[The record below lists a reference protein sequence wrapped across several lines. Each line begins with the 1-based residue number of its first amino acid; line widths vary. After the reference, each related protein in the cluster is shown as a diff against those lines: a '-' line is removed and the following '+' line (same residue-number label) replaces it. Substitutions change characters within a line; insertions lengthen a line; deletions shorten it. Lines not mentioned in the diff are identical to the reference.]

1 MNKIEKIERKI
12 EKLQKELLSL
22 HRFESVAILKD
33 DIDVKSVDDFK
44 NNIKKLVD
52 VEKIDDL
59 GVKQLA
65 YGVKKYSKG
74 YFIDTYFV
82 SKNEDIQKVE
92 KFYRENDDVLKFMTI
107 RSNEEY

>member
-12 EKLQKELLSL
+12 EKLQKELLNL

-33 DIDVKSVDDFK
+33 DTDVKSIDDFK

-59 GVKQLA
+59 GVKPLA
-65 YGVKKYSKG
+65 YGVKKYNKG

-82 SKNEDIQKVE
+82 SKNEDIQKIE

-107 RSNEEY
+107 RSDKE